1 MNLLLAIVGML
12 FLMTYSV
19 IVGTPF
25 SYLIAYNFD
34 MIQLF
39 WWMFITVNLALMT
52 FNLLPIFP
60 LDGYRLVKITRREGA
75 LRMERN
81 ALIVTILLLTLILL
95 PGAGLIGSY
104 ISTVSDFLYRILFS
118 FFGLIFY

>member
-12 FLMTYSV
+12 FLMIYSV
-19 IVGTPF
+19 IVGTSF

-81 ALIVTILLLTLILL
+81 ALVVTILLLTLILL
-95 PGAGLIGSY
+95 PGTGLIGSY